1 MRIILFGP
9 PGAGKGTQ
17 ATMLSRALKID
28 HISTG
33 DMFREAITNQTP
45 VGLSAKG
52 YMDKGLLVPD
62 EVVLGIVKDKISSD
76 CREGFI
82 LDGFPRTIP
91 QAEGLDLL
99 LGELG
104 MPLDRVIDL
113 SIDHN
118 IIINRLAGRLVC
130 PGCGE
135 PYNVKSKRPSQEGV
149 CDICGCELIH
159 RDDDMPVAIR
169 TRLESYDRQT
179 APLADYYRDK
189 GLLYSVDADGDINDI
204 QGRILKALGV

>member
-159 RDDDMPVAIR
+159 RDDDMPDAIR

-179 APLADYYRDK
+179 APLVDYYRDK

-204 QGRILKALGV
+204 QARILKALGV